1 MALTKQQRAAIKAD
15 GFVNYY
21 HSPAAVR
28 ANREG
33 LRSDFA
39 DYSDYWQD
47 LAPTAAWMPDYLVT
61 AWAEL
66 YEDEVD
72 YWNHLLNAWPSR
84 DMRHINTATA
94 FVQVFLA
101 LVNGT
106 ARGPGVLVP

>member
-1 MALTKQQRAAIKAD
+1 MTKQQRAALKAD
-15 GFVNYY
+15 GFDYY
-21 HSPAAVR
+21 APNMR
-28 ANREG
+28 AIREG

-39 DYSDYWQD
+39 DHSEHWQH
-47 LAPTAAWMPDYLVT
+47 LAPTVVWTPDYLVL

-101 LVNGT
+101 LVNGP
-106 ARGPGVLVP
+106 ARDPGVLVP

>member
-1 MALTKQQRAAIKAD
+1 MTTKQQRAAAKAD
-15 GFVNYY
+15 GFVNHY
-21 HSPAAVR
+21 HNPAVVR

-39 DYSDYWQD
+39 DYSDHWSR
-47 LAPTAAWMPDYLVT
+47 LAPTVVWVPDHLVT

-94 FVQVFLA
+94 FVQAFLA
-101 LVNGT
+101 VVNGT
-106 ARGPGVLVP
+106 ARDTEEAVS